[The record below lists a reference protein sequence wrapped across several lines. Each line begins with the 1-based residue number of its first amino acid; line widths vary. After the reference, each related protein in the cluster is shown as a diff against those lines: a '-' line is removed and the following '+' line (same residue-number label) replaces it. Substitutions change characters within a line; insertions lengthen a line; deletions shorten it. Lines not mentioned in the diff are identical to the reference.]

1 MVNESNKTIF
11 KSLFINLALSPVT
24 TMKNLDFSVILQQR
38 RLCSF
43 KNQCHKHVL
52 FNVCTAFVTF
62 LCRKNTLQHLEHPSL
77 KVIDDFRWS
86 SWCSRLHLEHLCF
99 SWIPYYYYSSSS
111 SSSSSSPSSSFC
123 VHGFSKTTARIDL
136 KLYIHTHKL

>member
-52 FNVCTAFVTF
+52 FNVCTAIVTF

-77 KVIDDFRWS
+77 KVSDDFRWS
-86 SWCSRLHLEHLCF
+86 SIKIVIVSQRFCLILFSRFLQNHPSDCFETLLTYKQSPCTCLIVNNFDLEQ
-99 SWIPYYYYSSSS
+99 
-111 SSSSSSPSSSFC
+111 
-123 VHGFSKTTARIDL
+123 
-136 KLYIHTHKL
+136 

>member
-86 SWCSRLHLEHLCF
+86 SIIGVQDYILNTFVFLEF
-99 SWIPYYYYSSSS
+99 
-111 SSSSSSPSSSFC
+111 
-123 VHGFSKTTARIDL
+123 RIIIGVQD
-136 KLYIHTHKL
+136 YILNTFDFVEFRIIGV